1 MCAVNFLLSLCSNL
15 LALAQKKTI
24 CTSWCLICSV
34 RYNYCN
40 AFTMNTTFVKKFQQN
55 CISGAILLKDFLQHV
70 RIQYELCSN
79 LTEVII
85 YGIEGT
91 ESWPSSEFLFS
102 SSLCTC
108 RKKRY
113 HWKHYGTICTLRYMC
128 VQKWVFLKKD
138 VTTIWWMKD
147 QPSRKPSFTACRWT
161 RTLKNNHW
169 VLERLKAQLNST
181 KKQNPRAPWVP
192 FEIKI
197 WFLVFG
203 FLT

>member
-1 MCAVNFLLSLCSNL
+1 MSAVNFLFYLCVLIYWHLHRKKQSLLPDVSFVPWDAIIAMFL
-15 LALAQKKTI
+15 LWTQ
-24 CTSWCLICSV
+24 
-34 RYNYCN
+34 
-40 AFTMNTTFVKKFQQN
+40 MFQQN
-55 CISGAILLKDFLQHV
+55 CTSGAILQKDFLQHV